1 MKPPLDR
8 KGWKLF
14 EDVEGNCIFPI
25 QGEGKHDYIIWLV
38 HGDRRIALQIPHD
51 SLERPHEPNTT

>member
-38 HGDRRIALQIPHD
+38 QGDRRIALQIPHD
-51 SLERPHEPNTT
+51 SLERPHE